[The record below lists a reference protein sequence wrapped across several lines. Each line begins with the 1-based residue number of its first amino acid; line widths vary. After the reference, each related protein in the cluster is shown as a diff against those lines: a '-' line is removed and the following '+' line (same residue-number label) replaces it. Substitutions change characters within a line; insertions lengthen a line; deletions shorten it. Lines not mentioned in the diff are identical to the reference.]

1 MTESKSAP
9 LIGKNLTLGELLKR
23 ATPEELTAL
32 VDIVIGQES
41 ERYFHDDS
49 ARQKIL
55 QCRNQGALH
64 TAINS
69 IASEVCALGSNTI
82 ASAFRRGGSVSYDEV
97 VRDVAKELKVEVRKG
112 AAAPEV
118 EHQLL
123 EELLSK
129 VLEGKSEQEKDL
141 LLGHRVGAVDAA
153 VLSSARQ
160 AAGGTSVASQLLD
173 RLDPLQLSSLL
184 GGKSGLVTSGA
195 ALALLVGL
203 RAVPV
208 VGALTAG
215 FSALSALK
223 RTAPALT
230 VIVPAVVQIAFI
242 RRRIIHDDYEKFFSQ
257 LRACL

>member
-1 MTESKSAP
+1 MSEPKSAP
-9 LIGKNLTLGELLKR
+9 LIGKNLSLGELLKR
-23 ATPEELTAL
+23 ATPEELNAL
-32 VDIVIGQES
+32 VEIVLSQES
-41 ERYFHDDS
+41 ERYFHDDA

-55 QCRNQGALH
+55 QCRKQGGLH
-64 TAINS
+64 TATDS
-69 IASEVCALGSNTI
+69 IALEVCALGSNTI
-82 ASAFRRGGSVSYDEV
+82 ARAFRRGVSVSYNEV

-123 EELLSK
+123 EALLSK
-129 VLEGKSEQEKDL
+129 VLEGKSEQEVEAL
-141 LLGHRVGAVDAA
+141 RSHRANAVDAA
-153 VLSSARQ
+153 VLRSARQ
-160 AAGGTSVASQLLD
+160 AAGDASLASQLLD

-195 ALALLVGL
+195 ALAVLVGL

-208 VGALTAG
+208 VGVLTAG
-215 FSALSALK
+215 LSAVSALK
-223 RTAPALT
+223 RTAPALA

-242 RRRIIHDDYEKFFSQ
+242 RRRVINEDYEAFFNQ